1 MSMKKVM
8 MVGAGVLAAQS
19 SLAADAVNWSFKGK
33 EASLGA
39 EYRFEHV
46 YDDHKAEDVN
56 VDDNGTIVKNEGKA
70 TSEFTM
76 PNARLRFKGKMSDR
90 ASFYFRL
97 NLPGGKVDD
106 DGKTPD
112 LVNYAY
118 VDYKLTDM
126 ISMTFGKDK
135 VIQGGGWESYASSYD
150 MIIKGDY
157 FGNNLPYSSENDKA
171 ISVNFDLGDA
181 GKIRYQLTNDYG
193 KGWTKDAQPAHGFEY
208 RGKFA
213 GVEPILQYASYD
225 VNHSNVITVGVK
237 QDTEMYKVA
246 FDVVMESR
254 AKKDAADKEV
264 KDSLSSYTLAF
275 NYLMGETEPFVKFS
289 VFDNKQDG
297 TDLEGNTFGY
307 DATTG
312 KVSPKWS
319 DNGTHWVIGSFFM
332 KDGEMVKPF
341 LAYSA
346 HSGKVFDPANAAGTK
361 TETVTNSKVHFGIA
375 GTF

>member
-56 VDDNGTIVKNEGKA
+56 VDNAGTIVKNEGKA

-97 NLPGGKVDD
+97 NLPGGKVV
-106 DGKTPD
+106 DGKAPD

-135 VIQGGGWESYASSYD
+135 VIQGGGWEYYASSYD

-157 FGNNLPYSSENDKA
+157 LGNNLPYSSEYDKA

-181 GKIRYQLTNDYG
+181 GRVRYQVTNDYG
-193 KGWTKDAQPAHGFEY
+193 SVWTEGAQPAHGLEY

-213 GVEPILQYASYD
+213 GVEPIFQYASYD
-225 VNHSNVITVGVK
+225 MNHSNVITVGVK

-297 TDLEGNTFGY
+297 TDSKGNDFY
-307 DATTG
+307 DEDNSEVKPTW
-312 KVSPKWS
+312 K
-319 DNGTHWVIGSFFM
+319 DNGTHWVVGSFFM

-341 LAYSA
+341 LAYSS
-346 HSGKVFDPANAAGTK
+346 HSGKVYDPVNTGSK
-361 TETVTNSKVHFGIA
+361 TATVTNSKVHFGIA

>member
-56 VDDNGTIVKNEGKA
+56 VDNAGTIVKNEGEA

-97 NLPGGKVDD
+97 NLPGGKVVDN
-106 DGKTPD
+106 KTPD

-126 ISMTFGKDK
+126 ISLTFGKDK
-135 VIQGGGWESYASSYD
+135 VVQGGGWEYYAPSYD

-157 FGNNLPYSSENDKA
+157 YAFNLPFATEYDQA
-171 ISVNFDLGDA
+171 ISLNFDLGDA

-193 KGWTKDAQPAHGFEY
+193 TVWAKDAQPAHGFEY

-213 GVEPILQYASYD
+213 GVEPIVQFASYD

-246 FDVVMESR
+246 FDIVMDSR

-264 KDSLSSYTLAF
+264 NDSLTSYTLAF

-297 TDLEGNTFGY
+297 TDSKGNDFY
-307 DATTG
+307 DEDNSEVKPTW
-312 KVSPKWS
+312 K
-319 DNGTHWVIGSFFM
+319 DNGTHWVVGSFFM

-341 LAYSA
+341 LAYSS
-346 HSGKVFDPANAAGTK
+346 HSGKVYDPVNTGTK
-361 TETVTNSKVHFGIA
+361 TATVTNNKVHFGIA